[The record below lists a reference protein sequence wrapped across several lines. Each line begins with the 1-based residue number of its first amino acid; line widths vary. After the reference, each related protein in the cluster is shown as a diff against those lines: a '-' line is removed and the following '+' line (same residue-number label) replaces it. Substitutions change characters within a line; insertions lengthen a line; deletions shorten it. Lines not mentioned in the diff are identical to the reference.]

1 MTENKQYYR
10 THRAIQS
17 AFLTLL
23 SQKSF
28 DKITVQDI
36 LDTTPVSRA
45 TFYKHFRDKHDLA
58 EKLQEEIVH
67 AHIELCDTLVREG
80 PMNMAAL
87 AERFTIRYQD
97 MGSLLMTI
105 QTDSVNLPQA
115 LELSLREY
123 YMEHHNSP
131 NRELESKIYAAA
143 FSAFLIAGLDK
154 SNEVSPMQMP
164 AVMLPVFLSLL
175 GLQGDPD
182 VTKVIMQKYSSKFGS

>member
-1 MTENKQYYR
+1 MKENKQYYR

-17 AFLTLL
+17 AFMTLL

-45 TFYKHFRDKHDLA
+45 TFYKHFRDKHDIA

-67 AHIELCDTLVREG
+67 AHKELCDTLAREG

-87 AERFTIRYQD
+87 VDRFTIRYQD
-97 MGSLLMTI
+97 IGSLLMTI
-105 QTDSVNLPQA
+105 QTDSVNLPLA
-115 LELSLREY
+115 LDLSLREY
-123 YMEHHNSP
+123 YMEQSNTP
-131 NRELESKIYAAA
+131 NRELESKIYGAAY
-143 FSAFLIAGLDK
+143 SAFLIAGLDK
-154 SNEVSPMQMP
+154 SNEVSPIQMP
-164 AVMLPVFLSLL
+164 AVMLPVFLNLL

-182 VTKVIMQKYSSKFGS
+182 VTKVIMQKYSSKFG